1 MGELNLF
8 EEPKTGSKYFVSL
21 DSNGGIRC
29 VDLIWNKM
37 EDNYYIIHRITYKYH
52 CKHTEQP
59 DIEIDD
65 RGLER
70 SAYVRTINRFNSLAK
85 EYADKGYK
93 GVTKPGDL
101 YDLQDLKDIVGE
113 YKTDALGF
121 VKPML
126 CKMAKNVT
134 NKKTFDLEY
143 YASRKLDGLRCL
155 MYFDNGKIHTKLR
168 TASIN
173 KKNEVLNLDFPL
185 KHIINHPK
193 LISLFKKYPKL
204 ILDGEV
210 YHHGMP
216 LNKISGLCRSQKTA
230 YDTDILEYYV
240 YDIVDLDLPFVDRLK
255 KLKSI
260 KNELKL
266 DSFNPY
272 KIYKDDELHIQ
283 MVPHVKISGWD
294 NIEQLHNE
302 YVKEGWE
309 GLVIRLAD
317 GKYQP
322 GKRNNAMIKVKMYNE
337 DTFKCIGIEQGLRLY
352 DDMVFIMVTKSGKQ
366 FKAKPLGDHEQK
378 VEYTKNF
385 EKSYKGKLGDCKYFN
400 ISQYGIPTQPA
411 FIAFRFDLT
420 DDDLTV

>member
-1 MGELNLF
+1 MGELSLF
-8 EEPKTGSKYFVSL
+8 EEPKTGSKHFVSL
-21 DSNGGIRC
+21 DSNSGIRC
-29 VDLIWNKM
+29 IDISWNKV
-37 EDNYYIIHRITYKYH
+37 EDNYYKISRVSYKYK
-52 CKHTEQP
+52 CKHTDQP
-59 DIEIDD
+59 EIEIDD

-70 SAYVRTINRFNSLAK
+70 SAYVRTINRFNSLSK
-85 EYADKGYK
+85 EYTDKGYK
-93 GVTKPGDL
+93 EIDKPGDL
-101 YDLQDLKDIVGE
+101 YDLKYLKNIVGE

-143 YASRKLDGLRCL
+143 YASRKIDGLRCL
-155 MYFDNGKIHTKLR
+155 AYYDGKQIHTKLR

-173 KKNEVLNLDFPL
+173 KKNEILNLDFPL

-230 YDTDILEYYV
+230 YDTDILEYYI
-240 YDIVDLDLPFVDRLK
+240 YDIIDLNLPFNDRLEI
-255 KLKSI
+255 LNNI
-260 KNELKL
+260 KDELNIKE
-266 DSFNPY
+266 FNPY
-272 KIYKDDELHIQ
+272 KIYNDNELHIQ
-283 MVPHVKISGWD
+283 MVPHVKISGWN
-294 NIEQLHNE
+294 NIEKLHNE

-322 GKRNNAMIKVKMYNE
+322 GKRNNTMIKVKMYNE

-366 FKAKPLGDHEQK
+366 FKAKPLGDHGQK

-385 EKSYKGKLGDCKYFN
+385 DKAYKGRLGDCKYFN

-420 DDDLTV
+420 EDDLTI